1 MGRWIYALRIF
12 GDMPSHGCTPDLYTC
27 GTLIHALCGFGMIGE
42 SKERYSNKWRQKFV
56 CLVRHIIMSWYV
68 CVQKVLDLYSF
79 LEFCF
84 INLRIVN
91 CFVDLNNLYFQR
103 LLIGKLTLG
112 CIIYMCSKGISS
124 V

>member
-1 MGRWIYALRIF
+1 MGKWIYAVRIF
-12 GDMPSHGCTPDLYTC
+12 GDMPNHGCTPYLYTC

-56 CLVRHIIMSWYV
+56 CLIRHIIMSWYV

-79 LEFCF
+79 LEFFF

-91 CFVDLNNLYFQR
+91 CFVDGKIQR
-103 LLIGKLTLG
+103 LLMGKLTLG
-112 CIIYMCSKGISS
+112 CIIYICVQK
-124 V
+124 VLVLYNF

>member
-1 MGRWIYALRIF
+1 MGKWIYALRIF
-12 GDMPSHGCTPDLYTC
+12 GDMPNHGCTPDLYTC
-27 GTLIHALCGFGMIGE
+27 GTLIHGLCGFGMIGE
-42 SKERYSNKWRQKFV
+42 SKERYSNKWRKKFV
-56 CLVRHIIMSWYV
+56 CLIRHIIMSLYV
-68 CVQKVLDLYSF
+68 CVQKVLDLYIF

-91 CFVDLNNLYFQR
+91 CFVDLGNLYFQR